1 MVDAPRKISL
11 LNNTCH
17 DLHKFD
23 HPNEQRDFRV
33 KLASF
38 ETIVRALNQG
48 GVRFIVVGGM
58 AVNAHGYLRFTNDV
72 DLVIRLSQ
80 RDIVS
85 AFAALEQIGYRP
97 SNPIAAED
105 FADPQTRESW
115 QREKGMRVLKMWS
128 DQHRETPLDIF
139 VYEPFDFAL
148 EYEQSLLQ
156 EDQIPVRFA
165 SIRALIAMKQE
176 ADRPQDRIDIEKLR
190 QIAELTAE

>member
-1 MVDAPRKISL
+1 M
-11 LNNTCH
+11 
-17 DLHKFD
+17 
-23 HPNEQRDFRV
+23 